1 MGPADFDG
9 TLIYYCVP
17 HTIITYTFKVLAIEE
32 NDGDGTAAP
41 DPNAPCV
48 VCEQPI
54 NGVAR
59 DVTLEFTTDKF
70 PEESSVQF
78 CDGPVG
84 EGIPDPY
91 CWETVAENSQDKETT
106 ETYTYTLPADTLV
119 YFHVRDSYGDGVC
132 CLNGNG
138 AWRLTDSTGTLLSES
153 TVKDPESFTYV
164 YTLTFITQ

>member
-1 MGPADFDG
+1 M
-9 TLIYYCVP
+9 
-17 HTIITYTFKVLAIEE
+17 TYTFKIAGTETESPTVSPTHSPS
-32 NDGDGTAAP
+32 DGSTAAP

-164 YTLTFITQ
+164 YTLTFITQA